1 MCVDSVPVGNNI
13 YVTVYNG
20 LDGSVD
26 NTNTFRFSCLVRVDR
41 TSMLCV
47 PFYMIDIDILLL
59 LLKMQQ
65 LVKLRSFFDAKHLK
79 SRDLSHVL

>member
-1 MCVDSVPVGNNI
+1 MVCVDSVPVGNNI

-41 TSMLCV
+41 TSMLSL
-47 PFYMIDIDILLL
+47 PFTRIGPRREKNVFGVSD
-59 LLKMQQ
+59 KGFSNQSPEQ
-65 LVKLRSFFDAKHLK
+65 
-79 SRDLSHVL
+79 